1 MEMIIKW
8 KENESE
14 NKVEESSSTTMKH
27 EVQKK
32 RKEKGGKIALE
43 MMRREKSR

>member
-14 NKVEESSSTTMKH
+14 NKVEESSSTTMKY

-32 RKEKGGKIALE
+32 RKEKK
-43 MMRREKSR
+43 RKEKKRKGRKNCS